1 MREMAMA
8 ESKMP
13 IQDMSAMT
21 AQSIDQARGA
31 MQSYLQFFER
41 SMITTPWVGTALNQK
56 VMKYAEQNI
65 ATAFGYAQKL
75 TQAKDLQEVARLQ
88 TEFFQAQLK
97 LLTEQAK
104 DLSETATK
112 ATAGAM
118 KVASKSSS

>member
-1 MREMAMA
+1 MLMREMATA

-13 IQDMSAMT
+13 IQDMSEMT

-56 VMKYAEQNI
+56 VMKCAEQNI

-75 TQAKDLQEVARLQ
+75 TQARDLQEVARLQ
-88 TEFFQAQLK
+88 TEFFQTQLEA
-97 LLTEQAK
+97 LIEQAK
-104 DLSETATK
+104 DLSDTATR
-112 ATAGAM
+112 ATAGA
-118 KVASKSSS
+118 KRR